1 MKILAH
7 PIDIIA
13 VFKEA
18 GRHPIPYRFKYTDT
32 DGDICDVVIG
42 KIISVDEKRMAG
54 ARTYNYLCQS
64 EINGV
69 ERQYVLKYNIQECKW
84 QLYKI

>member
-32 DGDICDVVIG
+32 D
-42 KIISVDEKRMAG
+42 
-54 ARTYNYLCQS
+54 
-64 EINGV
+64 
-69 ERQYVLKYNIQECKW
+69 
-84 QLYKI
+84 